1 MSKMSK
7 TSKMKNTSKT
17 SKMSNMYNTSDI
29 SKIAILPDERY
40 VQALDGGAQFVHVPA
55 QHASSGETD

>member
-1 MSKMSK
+1 
-7 TSKMKNTSKT
+7 MKKTSKT

-55 QHASSGETD
+55 QHASSGEKD